1 MVLSKACSYGV
12 LATLYIARKEGEGY
26 VSIKKISEELK
37 ISFHFLTKILQTLTE
52 NNILESFRGPRGGV
66 RLKKRP
72 EEVTLLDIIKSI
84 DGGDVFTECLLGLPG
99 CGEAKPCPMHEY
111 WSVARGQL
119 EENFRNKNLAQISER
134 IDELKLRLSNE
145 IYR

>member
-26 VSIKKISEELK
+26 VSIRKISEELK

-52 NNILESFRGPRGGV
+52 DNILESFRGPRGGV
-66 RLKKRP
+66 RLKKQP
-72 EEVTLLDIIKSI
+72 EEVTLLDIITSI
-84 DGGDVFTECLLGLPG
+84 DGSGVFTECLLGLPG

-111 WSVARGQL
+111 WSQARTRL
-119 EENFRNKNLAQISER
+119 KENFQNKNLAQISER